1 MLLMLLMMSIQRQSI
16 TILTLMRDSLTTLTT
31 KYICRISTKQRLQV
45 GVARCPNA
53 NTVDLTFC
61 MTNFTSSVPRWVL
74 VRGPMDYLF
83 KKFHE
88 KDHLETLPQNKAKK
102 AKKAKKMRKNLM

>member
-1 MLLMLLMMSIQRQSI
+1 MK
-16 TILTLMRDSLTTLTT
+16 DSLTTLTS
-31 KYICRISTKQRLQV
+31 KYLCRISTKRRLVV

-61 MTNFTSSVPRWVL
+61 LTNFTCAVPRWVL

-83 KKFHE
+83 KKFNE
-88 KDHLETLPQNKAKK
+88 KDHLETLPQSKAKK
-102 AKKAKKMRKNLM
+102 AKRAKKAKKTLMRKNLM